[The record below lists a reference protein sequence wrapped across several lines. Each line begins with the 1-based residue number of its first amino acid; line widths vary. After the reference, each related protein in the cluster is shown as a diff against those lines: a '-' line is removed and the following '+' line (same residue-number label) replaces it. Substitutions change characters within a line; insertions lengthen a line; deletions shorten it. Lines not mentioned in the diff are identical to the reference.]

1 MNKAFAVNGFVRR
14 YRWTLLRRATEL
26 LVLICFTGTARW
38 GWEVFGKPLLVGD
51 LSSSRILGVIPLDDP
66 LALFERL
73 CAGIIPTASAAIGAL
88 LITLFYGLLGSRTFC
103 GWVCPMNFVVET
115 AAWLRR
121 KLNLPADAVRLPRLT
136 RYATLAGVLLA
147 SILTG
152 SAAFE
157 TVSPQAFLW
166 RDIIFGT
173 GLSALSA
180 VLTVFA
186 LELGLMKDGW
196 CGHLC
201 PLGAFWSLAGRA
213 SPRPII
219 QIAFIDEHCTRCA
232 DCLKVCPE
240 KQVIRFKELAQTAAS
255 RLGTVSTAAAA
266 LKSALKMHCI
276 FVWAAKK
283 QNLPE
288 IHYDPLSSYFRLCF
302 CRRCCRINGVSYA
315 RLCRRQRNLWC
326 PRLSSASG
334 ERLSADHG

>member
-14 YRWTLLRRATEL
+14 YRWTILRRATEL

-38 GWEVFGKPLLVGD
+38 GWEIFGKPLLVGD

-73 CAGIIPTASAAIGAL
+73 CAGIIPTASAAVGAL
-88 LITLFYGLLGSRTFC
+88 LITLFYGLIGSRTFC

-157 TVSPQAFLW
+157 AVSPQAFLW

-213 SPRPII
+213 SPRPIV
-219 QIAFIDEHCTRCA
+219 QIAFIDEHCTR
-232 DCLKVCPE
+232 LS
-240 KQVIRFKELAQTAAS
+240 L
-255 RLGTVSTAAAA
+255 
-266 LKSALKMHCI
+266 
-276 FVWAAKK
+276 
-283 QNLPE
+283 
-288 IHYDPLSSYFRLCF
+288 IH
-302 CRRCCRINGVSYA
+302 I
-315 RLCRRQRNLWC
+315 
-326 PRLSSASG
+326 
-334 ERLSADHG
+334 

>member
-14 YRWTLLRRATEL
+14 YRWTLLRRATEF

-186 LELGLMKDGW
+186 LELGLMKDSW

-213 SPRPII
+213 SPPQSFRLLLLMS
-219 QIAFIDEHCTRCA
+219 IAHGVLTVSKSALRSKLSA
-232 DCLKVCPE
+232 LKSWLKP
-240 KQVIRFKELAQTAAS
+240 AAS

>member
-1 MNKAFAVNGFVRR
+1 M
-14 YRWTLLRRATEL
+14 
-26 LVLICFTGTARW
+26 
-38 GWEVFGKPLLVGD
+38 LVGD

-173 GLSALSA
+173 GLSQCSLS
-180 VLTVFA
+180 L
-186 LELGLMKDGW
+186 
-196 CGHLC
+196 HLNSD
-201 PLGAFWSLAGRA
+201 L
-213 SPRPII
+213 
-219 QIAFIDEHCTRCA
+219 
-232 DCLKVCPE
+232 
-240 KQVIRFKELAQTAAS
+240 
-255 RLGTVSTAAAA
+255 
-266 LKSALKMHCI
+266 
-276 FVWAAKK
+276 
-283 QNLPE
+283 
-288 IHYDPLSSYFRLCF
+288 
-302 CRRCCRINGVSYA
+302 
-315 RLCRRQRNLWC
+315 
-326 PRLSSASG
+326 
-334 ERLSADHG
+334 

>member
-232 DCLKVCPE
+232 DCLKV
-240 KQVIRFKELAQTAAS
+240 
-255 RLGTVSTAAAA
+255 
-266 LKSALKMHCI
+266 
-276 FVWAAKK
+276 
-283 QNLPE
+283 
-288 IHYDPLSSYFRLCF
+288 
-302 CRRCCRINGVSYA
+302 
-315 RLCRRQRNLWC
+315 
-326 PRLSSASG
+326 
-334 ERLSADHG
+334 

>member
-14 YRWTLLRRATEL
+14 YRWTLLRRATEF

-186 LELGLMKDGW
+186 LELGLMKDSW

-240 KQVIRFKELAQTAAS
+240 KQVIRFN
-255 RLGTVSTAAAA
+255 RP
-266 LKSALKMHCI
+266 HP
-276 FVWAAKK
+276 VWGLS
-283 QNLPE
+283 QLR
-288 IHYDPLSSYFRLCF
+288 PL
-302 CRRCCRINGVSYA
+302 
-315 RLCRRQRNLWC
+315 
-326 PRLSSASG
+326 
-334 ERLSADHG
+334 H